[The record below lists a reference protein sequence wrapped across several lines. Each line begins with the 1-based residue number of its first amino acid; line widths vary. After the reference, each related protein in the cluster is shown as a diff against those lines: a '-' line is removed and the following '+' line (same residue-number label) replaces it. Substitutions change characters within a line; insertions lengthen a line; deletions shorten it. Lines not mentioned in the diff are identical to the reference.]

1 MSAGLIGPTIA
12 RKLVAMNASIT
23 LLFSSVVAVAA
34 IFASFVA
41 DANGYWKQMVAAAN
55 AMGVVQMVCQ
65 RFLDLHPVPPTV
77 AVLGSYI
84 KGLYQGDVP
93 KEVVRLQVLVQERST
108 WCPLCVRFGWCSF
121 TFALWS

>member
-12 RKLVAMNASIT
+12 RKLVAMNASFT

-55 AMGVVQMVCQ
+55 AMGVIQMVCQ

-77 AVLGSYI
+77 AVLDSCI